1 MTTTRKLASIR
12 RIKQLVEIPG
22 AERIEI
28 ALVDGWQ
35 TVVQKGQ
42 FKEGELAV
50 FCEIDSFI
58 PTALAPFL
66 TGAGKPPSEYN
77 GVQGERLKTT
87 KRMKQ
92 LSQGLLLSLESCK
105 PYLTAKLSEFE
116 EGDNLSAA
124 LGIQKWEAAEEKVSN
139 GSNQLASK
147 TRSFPYFLRKTDQE
161 RIQNYG
167 HMVAQNLDT
176 EFEVTVKK
184 DGSSMTVFMVVP
196 SSQYY
201 KDAKEMIQGK
211 PTLWNRLKQFVLR
224 RPDQPVIGICSRN
237 LLLNAEG
244 SGNFHK
250 AAEDVISEMLAGP
263 VNRSYAVQGEV
274 VAPDIQG
281 NYEKVKEVEFHIFD
295 IFDIENQNYLLP
307 EDRQYMLA
315 TDLMFL
321 RSATVVDQG
330 TLRNILQLKE
340 GEDPVQKALVYASG
354 QGDNP
359 GVMREGVVFKA
370 KDKDFSF
377 KAISN
382 EYLLHKG

>member
-66 TGAGKPPSEYN
+66 TGAGKPPSEFN

-92 LSQGLLLSLESCK
+92 LSQGLLLKTHGLIGIK
-105 PYLTAKLSEFE
+105 DLAQM
-116 EGDNLSAA
+116 EGDDVTEA
-124 LGIQKWEAAEEKVSN
+124 LGIQKWEPAEEKASN
-139 GSNQLASK
+139 GGGQMPSK

-196 SSQYY
+196 GSQYY

-211 PTLWNRLKQFVLR
+211 PTLWGRIKQFFLR
-224 RPDQPVIGICSRN
+224 RPDEPVFGICSRN
-237 LLLNAEG
+237 LLLTAEG
-244 SGNFHK
+244 NSNFHK
-250 AAEDVISEMLAGP
+250 AAEDVILELMELP
-263 VNRSYAVQGEV
+263 LNRSLAIQGEV

-281 NYEKVKEVEFHIFD
+281 NYEKVNEVEFHIFD
-295 IFDIENQNYLLP
+295 IFDIESQEYMLP
-307 EDRQYMLA
+307 EERQGHML
-315 TDLMFL
+315 DYFMFL
-321 RSATVVDQG
+321 RGATVVDQG
-330 TLRNILQLKE
+330 TLRDILQLKE

>member
-1 MTTTRKLASIR
+1 MSRKLASIQR
-12 RIKQLVEIPG
+12 VKEIIEIPG
-22 AERIEI
+22 ATNIELAVI
-28 ALVDGWQ
+28 NGWQ
-35 TVVQKGQ
+35 TVVQKNQ
-42 FKEGELAV
+42 FKKDELAV

-66 TGAGKPPSEYN
+66 TGPGKPPSEYN

-92 LSQGLLLSLESCK
+92 LSQGLLLPLDVMVSVAVISE
-105 PYLTAKLSEFE
+105 LT
-116 EGDNLSAA
+116 EGTDVTER
-124 LGIQKWEAAEEKVSN
+124 LGIQKWEPAEEANEKR
-139 GSNQLASK
+139 GGNQMASK

-184 DGSSMTVFMVVP
+184 DGSSMTVFRVDP
-196 SSQYY
+196 DSQYY
-201 KDAKEMIQGK
+201 KDAKEMVHGK
-211 PTLWNRLKQFVLR
+211 PSLWSRIKQFVLR
-224 RPDQPVIGICSRN
+224 RPEQPVFGMCSRN
-237 LLLNAEG
+237 VLLSLEG
-244 SGNFHK
+244 ESNFHI
-250 AAEDVISEMLAGP
+250 AAAHPLAFM
-263 VNRSYAVQGEV
+263 RSMAKGTFAVQGEV

-281 NYEKVKEVEFHIFD
+281 NYEKVNGVEFHLFD
-295 IFDIENQNYLLP
+295 LFNIEPQTYALP
-307 EDRQYMLA
+307 EDRQQFAQIAGIRHA
-315 TDLMFL
+315 TM
-321 RSATVVDQG
+321 VDQG
-330 TLRNILQLKE
+330 TLRDILQLKE

-359 GVMREGVVFKA
+359 GVMREGCVFKA